1 MHRTLIR
8 LPAVVGLALP
18 ALALS
23 LAAFVGP
30 ALASEPPAATAAA
43 LRTADEHDHSGTP
56 AQGAT
61 VEPPPQPTPSATAST
76 HDMEGMAGMEA
87 MEGMDH
93 GAVPGDHT
101 AHSGEP
107 AKDATGATARPRI
120 AVLSTFAGVN
130 GAVLI
135 SASVLRRR
143 DRARH
148 PRPQRRSTPPT
159 TV

>member
-8 LPAVVGLALP
+8 LPTVIGLALP

-43 LRTADEHDHSGTP
+43 PRTADEHDHSGTP
-56 AQGAT
+56 TEGAT
-61 VEPPPQPTPSATAST
+61 IEPAPEPTPRATAST
-76 HDMEGMAGMEA
+76 HDMAGMEGMAGM
-87 MEGMDH
+87 DKD
-93 GAVPGDHT
+93 AVPGDHT
-101 AHSGEP
+101 APSGEP
-107 AKDATGATARPRI
+107 AKDAAGATARPRL

-135 SASVLRRR
+135 SARVLRRR

-148 PRPQRRSTPPT
+148 PRPPRRSTPPT